1 MSGGVGAGYSLEKLV
16 DVSHVNDYDENGSRG
31 GGNRTSGSLMAS
43 GLYGENAV
51 VNM

>member
-1 MSGGVGAGYSLEKLV
+1 MTGGVEAGYSLEKLV

-43 GLYGENAV
+43 GLYGENAA